1 MDGSQSVAT
10 EKGESIGLIECVV
23 ELSQFSNGGNEGFI
37 NYPALMHSGKIPKV
51 YSKNEFNGLWLKFV

>member
-23 ELSQFSNGGNEGFI
+23 ELSQFSNGERVGGNEGFI
-37 NYPALMHSGKIPKV
+37 NYPVNPAQL
-51 YSKNEFNGLWLKFV
+51 

>member
-23 ELSQFSNGGNEGFI
+23 ELSQFSNGGERVGGNEGFI
-37 NYPALMHSGKIPKV
+37 NYPVDPAQL
-51 YSKNEFNGLWLKFV
+51 